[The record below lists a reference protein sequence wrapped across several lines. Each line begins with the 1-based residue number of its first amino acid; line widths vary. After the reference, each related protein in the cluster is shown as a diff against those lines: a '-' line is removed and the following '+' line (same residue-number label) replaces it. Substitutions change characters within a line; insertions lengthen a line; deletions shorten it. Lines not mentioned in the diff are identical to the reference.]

1 MIKKM
6 KKIMNEQYELIFSK
20 LFEKRFRKLGPQLQ
34 KEGEK
39 KIEKLKTNPKE
50 IGKPIRYVLSN
61 LYELHL
67 SMYRIFYV
75 IDDNVVKVLLLD
87 VEHKDECDKYLR
99 SLTKEKIK
107 QIIGENF

>member
-1 MIKKM
+1 
-6 KKIMNEQYELIFSK
+6 MNEQYELIFSK

-75 IDDNVVKVLLLD
+75 IDDNVVKV
-87 VEHKDECDKYLR
+87 CDKYLR